1 MTFLPC
7 LFLFYGVHFH
17 GFFFLFLLNYNVM
30 QWTSGVAYCE
40 CFVWEN
46 YYYVY
51 FIYCVTHSQTDEAVN
66 ERQSLKHY
74 LQSEHKD
81 KKKSVNAIIE
91 SELMKEK
98 LLASFK
104 KYKIKAEDRIDKLMT
119 K

>member
-1 MTFLPC
+1 M
-7 LFLFYGVHFH
+7 
-17 GFFFLFLLNYNVM
+17 
-30 QWTSGVAYCE
+30 
-40 CFVWEN
+40 
-46 YYYVY
+46 
-51 FIYCVTHSQTDEAVN
+51 N

-104 KYKIKAEDRIDKLMT
+104 KYKVKAEDRIDKLMT